1 MEAAV
6 DSFNRV
12 NAPYKSEVTLILLA
26 NAWELSARKALSGSR
41 AKLH

>member
-1 MEAAV
+1 M